1 MFPVIIFGSLNQ
13 GQLFPSHFVETPRG
27 PIYMDN
33 MLGKDQE

>member
-1 MFPVIIFGSLNQ
+1 MFPVFFCSLNQ
-13 GQLFPSHFVETPRG
+13 GQLFPSHSVETPSG